1 METIV
6 HIEDGKYL
14 GQTKFA
20 PDLLKESLALG
31 VKEVQGVSDV
41 DRKHGIQI
49 NRSKDSKNFVVTV
62 NITVLSGYAVP
73 DVSYRVQ
80 EAVLNAAAQL
90 TQNKIEQVNVYVRG
104 AKYGTSA
111 KQK

>member
-1 METIV
+1 M

-20 PDLLKESLALG
+20 PNLLKESLALG
-31 VKEVQGVSDV
+31 VKEVRGVAEV
-41 DRKHGIQI
+41 DRKGIQI

-90 TQNKIEQVNVYVRG
+90 TQNKIERVNVYVRG